1 MNGTGPIYSI
11 SAVAKM
17 LGVPVATLRT
27 WEDRYALV
35 IPERTASRHRLFTR
49 GQVEQLRFVKARL
62 DEGASAADAH
72 RLLRER
78 SEIGE
83 VPAEPS
89 PAPAP
94 APARTDRTRVLL
106 AENDPFAAEFQEYFL
121 KAEGFETAAAFDYDT
136 AVTAFTELSPSLVVV
151 ELLISGGL
159 GLDLCGW
166 LKDRKAAPKILAVSS
181 LDSADQ
187 ALAAGA
193 DAFLPKPLDPVKFMT
208 TVNELLGSGSAW
220 ADQSAAM

>member
-49 GQVEQLRFVKARL
+49 EQVEQLRFVKARL

-78 SEIGE
+78 SEVGE
-83 VPAEPS
+83 VSEQ
-89 PAPAP
+89 PAPAG
-94 APARTDRTRVLL
+94 TGRTRVLL

-136 AVTAFTELSPSLVVV
+136 AVTALNKLLPSLVVV

-159 GLDLCGW
+159 GLDLCGY
-166 LKDRKAAPKILAVSS
+166 LKDRKEAPKILAVSS
-181 LDSADQ
+181 LDSAEQ

-193 DAFLPKPLDPVKFMT
+193 DAFLPKPLDPVKYMT

-220 ADQSAAM
+220 AGQSAAM

>member
-49 GQVEQLRFVKARL
+49 DQVEQLQFVKKQM

-78 SEIGE
+78 SELGD
-83 VPAEPS
+83 VPER
-89 PAPAP
+89 PAPAG
-94 APARTDRTRVLL
+94 AGRSRVLL

-121 KAEGFETAAAFDYDT
+121 KAEGFDTAAAFDYDT
-136 AVTAFTELSPSLVVV
+136 AVTAFNKLSPTLVVV

-159 GLDLCGW
+159 GLDLCSY
-166 LKDRKAAPKILAVSS
+166 LKDRDVAPKIVAVSS
-181 LDSADQ
+181 LDSAEQ

-193 DAFLPKPLDPVKFMT
+193 DAFLLKPLDPVKFMA
-208 TVNELLGSGSAW
+208 TVNELLGSGSTW
-220 ADQSAAM
+220 ADQSAAV

>member
-35 IPERTASRHRLFTR
+35 VPERTASRHRLFTR
-49 GQVEQLRFVKARL
+49 DQVEQLKFVKAKMN
-62 DEGASAADAH
+62 EGASAADAH
-72 RLLRER
+72 RLLHER
-78 SEIGE
+78 SELGD
-83 VPAEPS
+83 VPEQ
-89 PAPAP
+89 P
-94 APARTDRTRVLL
+94 APARADRSLVLL

-121 KAEGFETAAAFDYDT
+121 KAEGFDTASAFDYDT
-136 AVTAFTELSPSLVVV
+136 AVTAFNKLSPSLVVV

-159 GLDLCGW
+159 GLDLCGY
-166 LKDRKAAPKILAVSS
+166 LKDRRAAPKVLAVSS
-181 LDSADQ
+181 LDSAEQ

-208 TVNELLGSGSAW
+208 TVNELLGSGPTW
-220 ADQSAAM
+220 AGQAAAM

>member
-17 LGVPVATLRT
+17 LSVPVATLRT
-27 WEDRYALV
+27 WEDRYAMV
-35 IPERTASRHRLFTR
+35 IPERTPSRHRLFTR
-49 GQVEQLRFVKARL
+49 DQVEQLRFVKDRL

-78 SEIGE
+78 SEAGE
-83 VPAEPS
+83 VREQ
-89 PAPAP
+89 PAPSG
-94 APARTDRTRVLL
+94 TGRTRVLL

-121 KAEGFETAAAFDYDT
+121 KAEGFDTAAAFDYDT
-136 AVTAFTELSPSLVVV
+136 AVTTFHRLSPSLVVV

-159 GLDLCGW
+159 GLDLCGY
-166 LKDRKAAPKILAVSS
+166 LKDRKVAPKILSVSS
-181 LDSADQ
+181 LDSAEQ

-220 ADQSAAM
+220 AHQSAAM

>member
-27 WEDRYALV
+27 WEDRYGLV

-49 GQVEQLRFVKARL
+49 EQVGQLKFVKAQM

-78 SEIGE
+78 SELGGAPE
-83 VPAEPS
+83 EPR
-89 PAPAP
+89 
-94 APARTDRTRVLL
+94 PARPERTRILL
-106 AENDPFAAEFQEYFL
+106 AENDPFAAEFEEYFL
-121 KAEGFETAAAFDYDT
+121 KAEGFDTSAAFDYDT
-136 AVTAFTELSPSLVVV
+136 AVTAINKLSPSLVVV

-159 GLDLCGW
+159 GLDLCGF
-166 LKDRKAAPKILAVSS
+166 LKDQGAAPKVLAVSS
-181 LDSADQ
+181 LDSAEQ

-193 DAFLPKPLDPVKFMT
+193 DAFLPKPLDPVQFMT
-208 TVNELLGSGSAW
+208 KVNELLGSGSAW
-220 ADQSAAM
+220 AGQSAAV